1 MLQLIL
7 PQPDA
12 KLARYTLAHETSP
25 FAGGAPGPFNRTAYA
40 AAHVVAN
47 PRQPSDPWDGPTPID
62 WEATLRFREHLW
74 RLGFKVAE
82 AMDTSQR
89 GMGLD
94 WNTARELIRRSV
106 AHARTIPGADL
117 ACGVGTDQLAW
128 NERTTLRDVLAAYSE
143 QIETVEAAGGRIILM
158 ASRALAAIGRG
169 ADDYREVYSALLRQC
184 RQKVILHWLGEMF
197 DPALKGYWGSADLN
211 QATETALGII
221 RDHADKVDGIKVSL
235 LDAQREVDLRRRL
248 PPGVKMFTGDD
259 FNYGELIAGDG
270 THHSHGL
277 LGIFDPIAPIAAK
290 ALQALAKGDV
300 GDYRR
305 MLDPTVILSR
315 EIFRAPTRHYKA
327 GVVLLAWLN
336 GHQDHFTMVGG
347 VQSARSVLHYARVF
361 ELADRC
367 GALTDPSLAV
377 RRMQRFVAVSAGIEA

>member
-1 MLQLIL
+1 MLQLTL

-12 KLARYTLAHETSP
+12 KLSRYTLAHETAP
-25 FAGGAPGPFNRTAYA
+25 FASVAPAAFNRTVYA
-40 AAHVVAN
+40 AAHVVAD

-62 WEATLRFREHLW
+62 WDATLRFREHLW

-128 NERTTLRDVLAAYSE
+128 SERTTLRDVVNAYSE

-158 ASRALAAIGRG
+158 ASRALAAIGRR
-169 ADDYREVYSALLRQC
+169 ADEYREVYSALLRQC

-211 QATETALGII
+211 QATETALAII
-221 RDHADKVDGIKVSL
+221 RDHAEKIDGIKVSL

-259 FNYGELIAGDG
+259 FNYRELIAGDG
-270 THHSHGL
+270 AHHSHGL
-277 LGIFDPIAPIAAK
+277 LGIFDPIAPVAAK

-300 GDYRR
+300 GDYSR

-327 GVVLLAWLN
+327 GVVFLAWLN

-367 GALTDPSLAV
+367 GALTDPALAV
-377 RRMQRFVAVSAGIEA
+377 RRMRQLLSVSAGIEG

>member
-1 MLQLIL
+1 MLQLTL

-12 KLARYTLAHETSP
+12 KLSRYTLAHETSP
-25 FAGGAPGPFNRTAYA
+25 FASVAPAPFNRTVYA
-40 AAHVVAN
+40 AAHVVAD

-62 WEATLRFREHLW
+62 WDATLRFREHLW

-128 NERTTLRDVLAAYSE
+128 NERTTLRDVLNAYGE

-158 ASRALAAIGRG
+158 ASRALAAIGRSP
-169 ADDYREVYSALLRQC
+169 DDYREVYSALLRQC

-221 RDHADKVDGIKVSL
+221 RDHAEKIDGIKVSL

-277 LGIFDPIAPIAAK
+277 LGIFDPDRPDRR
-290 ALQALAKGDV
+290 KGV
-300 GDYRR
+300 AGARQR
-305 MLDPTVILSR
+305 ATW
-315 EIFRAPTRHYKA
+315 EITA
-327 GVVLLAWLN
+327 GC
-336 GHQDHFTMVGG
+336 
-347 VQSARSVLHYARVF
+347 SIPR
-361 ELADRC
+361 
-367 GALTDPSLAV
+367 
-377 RRMQRFVAVSAGIEA
+377 

>member
-1 MLQLIL
+1 MLQLNL
-7 PQPDA
+7 PQADA
-12 KLARYTLAHETSP
+12 KLARYTLMHERP
-25 FAGGAPGPFNRTAYA
+25 LFASSTPGSFNRTAYA
-40 AAHVVAN
+40 AAHVVAD

-94 WNTARELIRRSV
+94 WNTARELVRRSV

-128 NERTTLRDVLAAYSE
+128 NERTTLQDVLAAYAE
-143 QIETVEAAGGRIILM
+143 QIEVVEAAGGRIILM
-158 ASRALAAIGRG
+158 ASRALAAIARS
-169 ADDYREVYSALLRQC
+169 ADDYHEVYSRLLRQC
-184 RQKVILHWLGEMF
+184 KQKVILHWLGEMF
-197 DPALKGYWGSADLN
+197 DPALKGYWGSLDLN
-211 QATETALGII
+211 QATETALAII
-221 RDHADKVDGIKVSL
+221 CSHAEKIDGIKVSL

-248 PPGVKMFTGDD
+248 PSGVKMFTGDD

-270 THHSHGL
+270 KHHSHAL
-277 LGIFDPIAPIAAK
+277 LGIFDPIAPIAAT
-290 ALQALAKGDV
+290 ALHALAKGDV
-300 GDYRR
+300 QDYRR
-305 MLDPTVILSR
+305 LLDPTVMLSR

-347 VQSARSVLHYARVF
+347 LQSARSVLHYARVF

-367 GALTDPSLAV
+367 GALTDPPLATQ
-377 RRMQRFVAVSAGIEA
+377 RMQGLLSIAAGIEH

>member
-1 MLQLIL
+1 MLQLTL
-7 PQPDA
+7 PQSSGS
-12 KLARYTLAHETSP
+12 LARYTLKHESP
-25 FAGGAPGPFNRTAYA
+25 SFASVAPGPFNRTAYA

-47 PRQPSDPWDGPTPID
+47 PRQPSEPWDGPPAVD
-62 WEATLRFREHLW
+62 WDATLRFREHLW

-89 GMGLD
+89 GMGLN
-94 WNTARELIRRSV
+94 WNAARELIRRSV

-117 ACGVGTDQLAW
+117 ACGVGTDQLVW
-128 NERTTLRDVLAAYSE
+128 DERTTVRDVLAAYGE
-143 QIETVEAAGGRIILM
+143 QVEAVEAAGGRIILM
-158 ASRALAAIGRG
+158 ASRALAAIARSS
-169 ADDYREVYSALLRQC
+169 DDYREVYSQLLRQC

-197 DPALKGYWGSADLN
+197 DPALKGYWGTTDLD

-221 RDHADKVDGIKVSL
+221 RAHAERIDGIKVSL
-235 LDAQREVDLRRRL
+235 LDAKREVDLRRAL

-259 FNYGELIAGDG
+259 FNYGDLIAGDG

-277 LGIFDPIAPIAAK
+277 LGIFDAIAPIAAS

-300 GDYRR
+300 QDYRR
-305 MLDPTVILSR
+305 MLDPTVVLSR

-327 GVVLLAWLN
+327 GVVFLAWLN
-336 GHQDHFTMVGG
+336 GHQEHFTLVGG
-347 VQSARSVLHYARVF
+347 LQSARSVLHYARVF
-361 ELADRC
+361 ELADAC

-377 RRMQRFVAVSAGIEA
+377 RRMQGFLSVSAGIEG